1 MGFRTLRVPP
11 PAKRFSDNVHTHR
24 RRRCEAR
31 PALVPATGKGLDLTA
46 QTPPRVPD
54 RRAADRASVAAREKY
69 RRELKATHE
78 VVDALV
84 ETARTDGYIT
94 FDDVTRAIA
103 ATPRMDRAVH
113 SIMKRLPAMGIEIR
127 DEPGKSPGDDRPSVM
142 PGPNERRSEPPR
154 STNNAPGI
162 DPIQAYLGKMG
173 SLSLLTREGEVEFA
187 RRIERGR
194 SLMLRAL
201 ATSTVRM
208 PELTDLIE
216 RVEEEDIRMRDVV
229 EGLMTAS
236 PEDEAAAR
244 APALRN
250 LKRFKRLEKQSRRAL
265 KELESGKRMSKK
277 ARAKL
282 EDELAHCSDERF
294 EALTEL
300 RLHERQLERITDR
313 LKDYVHRLE
322 KAETELATAAAGVGV
337 RNPAQL
343 EKKLPG
349 LKPGRRVARSS
360 LMRAERAIKDLH
372 RVRKQVEEDAGRPS
386 EVVRENYRQ
395 LRRAE
400 DEVEAAKAEM
410 VEANLRLV
418 VSIAKKYM
426 KRGLPFLDL
435 IQEGNIGLMRAV
447 EKFDYRRGYKLST
460 YASWWIRQSIA
471 RATADQARTIRLPV
485 HAFERL
491 NKMVRVTRE
500 LMGQLGREPTPEEL
514 AKTMQMP
521 VNKVRDLLAISR
533 DAVSLETPV
542 GNDGSGQLADF
553 IEDEKVASP
562 MDGVVNDDLEQNV
575 LRALSVLTP
584 REEKILRMRFG
595 IGASDVHTLAE
606 VGEVFGVSRER
617 IRQIE
622 ALALRKLRQSG
633 SEAALRSFVD

>member
-1 MGFRTLRVPP
+1 LNKKKTSTSSQ
-11 PAKRFSDNVHTHR
+11 SD
-24 RRRCEAR
+24 
-31 PALVPATGKGLDLTA
+31 
-46 QTPPRVPD
+46 PRQQD
-54 RRAADRASVAAREKY
+54 RQQ
-69 RRELKATHE
+69 LKATDE
-78 VVDALV
+78 LVDLLIAQG
-84 ETARTDGYIT
+84 RSHGYLT
-94 FDDVTRAIA
+94 FDEVARVAGTAPL
-103 ATPRMDRAVH
+103 TDRAVNVV
-113 SIMKRLPAMGIEIR
+113 MKRLPLEGIEIR
-127 DEPGKSPGDDRPSVM
+127 DDHEPQRGKKDDRPSVM
-142 PGPNERRSEPPR
+142 PTEEERLSDKPP
-154 STNNAPGI
+154 ADAPPGI

-187 RRIERGR
+187 RRIEKGR
-194 SLMLRAL
+194 QKILDAL
-201 ATSTVRM
+201 ARSSIRM

-216 RVEEEDIRMRDVV
+216 RIEESDIRMRDVLD
-229 EGLMTAS
+229 GMTTSTHA
-236 PEDEAAAR
+236 EEAEVT
-244 APALRN
+244 PDT
-250 LKRFKRLEKQSRRAL
+250 LKQLKKLKRLEKQNRRAI
-265 KELESGKRMSKK
+265 KELEGSRVAARTKKRL
-277 ARAKL
+277 R
-282 EDELAHCSDERF
+282 DEL
-294 EALTEL
+294 TENRDQRYETL
-300 RLHERQLERITDR
+300 LELGLHEKQLERITSR

-322 KAETELATAAAGVGV
+322 KAESEIEVAARDVGV
-337 RNPAQL
+337 RDPSKL
-343 EKKLPG
+343 EARLSTLRPGKKITRTG
-349 LKPGRRVARSS
+349 
-360 LMRAERAIKDLH
+360 LMRAERAVKDLN
-372 RVRKQVEEDAGRPS
+372 RVRRQVEEDAGRPAD
-386 EVVRENYRQ
+386 VVRDNYRL

-400 DEVEAAKAEM
+400 EDVEAAKAEM

-521 VNKVRDLLAISR
+521 VKKVRDLLAISR
-533 DAVSLETPV
+533 DAISLETPV

-553 IEDEKVASP
+553 IEDEGAESP

-575 LRALSVLTP
+575 LRALAVLTP

-595 IGASDVHTLAE
+595 IGATDVHTLAE

-633 SEAALRSFVD
+633 SESALRSFVD

>member
-1 MGFRTLRVPP
+1 MTE
-11 PAKRFSDNVHTHR
+11 SSHT
-24 RRRCEAR
+24 
-31 PALVPATGKGLDLTA
+31 
-46 QTPPRVPD
+46 RVPD
-54 RRAADRASVAAREKY
+54 RRADGTDAAAARDSY
-69 RRELKATHE
+69 RRELKATSE
-78 VVDALV
+78 VVEAIIAS
-84 ETARTDGYIT
+84 ARADGYVT
-94 FDDVTRAIA
+94 FDAITRAIA
-103 ATPRMDRAVH
+103 STPRMDRAVYFV
-113 SIMKRLPAMGIEIR
+113 MKRLPMEGIEIR
-127 DEPGKSPGDDRPSVM
+127 DDDSGPRREIRASVPPSTKAEEAKRPSVM
-142 PGPNERRSEPPR
+142 PGPGDRRSEPPTS
-154 STNNAPGI
+154 STAPPGI

-187 RRIERGR
+187 RRIESGR
-194 SLMLRAL
+194 RQMLEAL
-201 ATSTVRM
+201 ALSTVRM

-216 RVEEEDIRMRDVV
+216 RVEEGDIRMRDVV

-236 PEDEAAAR
+236 PDEEEAAR
-244 APALRN
+244 EPALRQ
-250 LKRFKRLEKQSRRAL
+250 LRRLKRLEKQSRRVL
-265 KELESGKRMSKK
+265 KELETKRLSKK
-277 ARAKL
+277 SRETHEAQ
-282 EDELAHCSDERF
+282 LAEFGAERF
-294 EALTEL
+294 EALCEL
-300 RLHERQLERITDR
+300 NLHERQLERINAR
-313 LKDYVHRLE
+313 LTDYVHRLE
-322 KAETELATAAAGVGV
+322 KAETEQATAARALRV
-337 RNPAQL
+337 RDPEKL
-343 EKKLPG
+343 EERLPS
-349 LKPGRRVARSS
+349 LRPGRHVTRSA
-360 LMRAERAIKDLH
+360 LLRAERAVKDLN
-372 RVRKQVEEDAGRPS
+372 RVRKQVEEDAGRPCA
-386 EVVRENYRQ
+386 VVRENYRQ

-514 AKTMQMP
+514 AATMQMP
-521 VNKVRDLLAISR
+521 VGKVRDLLAISR

-553 IEDEKVASP
+553 IEDDRVASP

-575 LRALSVLTP
+575 LRALAVLTP

-595 IGASDVHTLAE
+595 IGASEVHTLAE

>member
-1 MGFRTLRVPP
+1 MSNDARRPSSGSPGSGPP
-11 PAKRFSDNVHTHR
+11 VDR
-24 RRRCEAR
+24 EA
-31 PALVPATGKGLDLTA
+31 
-46 QTPPRVPD
+46 
-54 RRAADRASVAAREKY
+54 Y
-69 RRELKATHE
+69 RRELQATGDI
-78 VVDALV
+78 VDGLIGR
-84 ETARTDGYIT
+84 ARSTRVLA
-94 FDDVTRAIA
+94 FDEA
-103 ATPRMDRAVH
+103 AAHLADAPRMDRAVNWL
-113 SIMKRLPAMGIEIR
+113 MKRLPTEGIEIR
-127 DEPGKSPGDDRPSVM
+127 DKVPA
-142 PGPNERRSEPPR
+142 RRSRKGEVQSKPAGERLSEAPPPPVAAA
-154 STNNAPGI
+154 APGV

-187 RRIERGR
+187 RRIEKGR
-194 SLMLRAL
+194 QRILTAL
-201 ATSTVRM
+201 ADSSIRM

-216 RVEEEDIRMRDVV
+216 RLEEDDIRVRDVLD
-229 EGLMTAS
+229 GMTTS
-236 PEDEAAAR
+236 THEDEAEVK
-244 APALRN
+244 PEALRQ
-250 LKRFKRLEKQSRRAL
+250 LKRLKRLEKQNRRII
-265 KELESGKRMSKK
+265 KEMEGERRMSRK
-277 ARAKL
+277 AAREHRAAL
-282 EDELAHCSDERF
+282 DANRAARF
-294 EALTEL
+294 ETLNEL
-300 RLHERQLERITDR
+300 GLHERQLERITDR

-322 KAETELATAAAGVGV
+322 KAESELATAARGVGV
-337 RNPAQL
+337 SAEKL
-343 EKKLPG
+343 ETKLPG
-349 LKPGRRVARSS
+349 LRPGRKISRSA
-360 LMRAERAIKDLH
+360 LMRAERAVKDLH
-372 RVRKQVEEDAGRPS
+372 RVRRQVEEDAGRPC
-386 EVVRENYRQ
+386 EIVRENYRT

-400 DEVEAAKAEM
+400 DDVEAAKAEM

-514 AKTMQMP
+514 AATMQMP

-533 DAVSLETPV
+533 DAISLETPV
-542 GNDGSGQLADF
+542 GSDGSGHLADF
-553 IEDEKVASP
+553 IEDETAASP

-595 IGASDVHTLAE
+595 IGASEVHTLAE

-633 SEAALRSFVD
+633 QEAALRSFVD